1 MVFGL
6 VVGSPIPPLSCIW
19 LLDQRK
25 ILISYTMCTGY
36 GSYRSRYS
44 QCTKGTIDRG
54 SICQSPTTPIYTG
67 NIFHRYH
74 LPLQGNVG
82 APYPP
87 MYGTYDPYS
96 MYNQYHDM
104 TDQENELI
112 DVLTSCI
119 IHSLYITHLS
129 IYVGT
134 PIGVL
139 VGSPIPHQPTYSF
152 SSI

>member
-1 MVFGL
+1 
-6 VVGSPIPPLSCIW
+6 
-19 LLDQRK
+19 
-25 ILISYTMCTGY
+25 
-36 GSYRSRYS
+36 
-44 QCTKGTIDRG
+44 
-54 SICQSPTTPIYTG
+54 
-67 NIFHRYH
+67 
-74 LPLQGNVG
+74 
-82 APYPP
+82 

-134 PIGVL
+134 PIGGIGGIGVIDATNQHIHSL
-139 VGSPIPHQPTYSF
+139 PSN
-152 SSI
+152 